1 MPKVRTKSSAK
12 KRFKKTASGKFK
24 TAHAFKRH
32 LLTKKSRKRK
42 RTLRKTGYIPST
54 SQKDMNKLMP
64 YA

>member
-1 MPKVRTKSSAK
+1 MPKVKTKSSAK

-24 TAHAFKRH
+24 ASHAFKRH

-42 RTLRKTGYIPST
+42 RDLRQTTYIPCT
-54 SQKDMNKLMP
+54 SMKHMNKLMP